1 MIKLKKAI
9 SFNPDN
15 NRLKVVADIKKA
27 IEDFNLNKNKN
38 LDFLLNNRFSWM
50 KKFIT
55 ENGEGLEVGAGAGF
69 SKKYIKNK
77 GFKISDFSTYDH
89 LDLKEVDAQDT
100 KLESNR
106 YNFVIAS
113 NMLHHVPYPLKFLN
127 EMFRILKP
135 GGKLIIQEAHCSV
148 IFQLVTIIMRHEG
161 FDFTKDVWNEKIPMS
176 DENDLWAG
184 NIALPILIFD
194 NKKKFK
200 EHFGNKFEIIH
211 DKLYEF
217 LIFLNSGGVT
227 SKTFYIPLNYF
238 FLNLFD
244 NIYSI
249 LSKPFPKIFAL
260 NRCLVLKKI

>member
-15 NRLKVVADIKKA
+15 NRMKVVADIKKA

-227 SKTFYIPLNYF
+227 SKTFYIPLNKF
-238 FLNLFD
+238 SLK
-244 NIYSI
+244 I
-249 LSKPFPKIFAL
+249 LSYIDKILIYLFPNFFAL
-260 NRCLVLKKI
+260 GRQIVLKKI